1 MNNLPDTICMLPWI
15 SIEASPMG
23 TARPCCLAQEEI
35 TDDNGNKFQLTQVT
49 LADIYKSKYMQTL
62 RQQFRRGE
70 KPETCNR
77 CWKEENAGRDSKR
90 IYSKLRFKEFT
101 ETKTVD
107 ELDTLIDWQN
117 DTPDQLW
124 FIDLKLGNICNLK
137 CRICGSWSSSKWAA
151 EEMDY
156 LPKNVDKK
164 THIAYAWLKQGR
176 WPQESSAFWE
186 NLKTLLPQIKY
197 FEFTG
202 GEPWLIEEHWELL
215 RHAVN
220 TGDSKHI
227 DIHYNTN
234 ATVNCLGVEKSALW
248 NHFGRVDIAFSVDNV
263 DDRFEYERYGA
274 KWDDANEIID
284 GIHFAK
290 HVDSPNITTQLC
302 FTINIQNVY
311 YLDEL
316 LAWAG
321 TKSFDSVYFNM
332 LHSPSHM
339 NIQNLTLIAKELVL
353 NKLKTTFWKSV
364 GYQKEI
370 DNVIKFIE
378 LGSGSDGKE
387 FLKKMKRTDE
397 YRKQNF
403 TDTHPEIAKA
413 MGYE

>member
-1 MNNLPDTICMLPWI
+1 MNNLPNTICMLPWI

-35 TDDNGNKFQLTQVT
+35 TDDNGNKFQLTEVT
-49 LADIYKSKYMQTL
+49 LADIYKSTYMQTL

-77 CWKEENAGRDSKR
+77 CWEEENAGRDSKR

-164 THIAYAWLKQGR
+164 KHVAYTWLKNGK

-202 GEPWLIEEHWELL
+202 GEPWLIEEHWDLL
-215 RHAVN
+215 RYAVN
-220 TGDSKHI
+220 TGHSKHI

-234 ATVNCLGVEKSALW
+234 ATVNSLGVEKSALW
-248 NHFGRVDIAFSVDNV
+248 NHFGRVDIAFSVDNI
-263 DDRFEYERYGA
+263 DDRFEYERFGA
-274 KWDDANEIID
+274 KWDEANEIID

-290 HVDSPNITTQLC
+290 HVDTPNITTQLC

-321 TKSFDSVYFNM
+321 TKSFDSIYFNM

-339 NIQNLTLIAKELVL
+339 NIQNLTPIAKDLVL
-353 NKLKTTFWKSV
+353 NKLKTTFWKSAE
-364 GYQKEI
+364 YQKEI

-378 LGSGSDGKE
+378 LGSTSDGKE

-403 TDTHPEIAKA
+403 MDTHPEIAKA